1 MGDSPGRVARQ
12 SSHRV
17 VGARLGQDVTEA
29 LGATTRRIV
38 LVDDDGVCLAMLS
51 SRLRKRG
58 FDVCAYGDPREAM
71 RQLPIDLPAA
81 VITDLKMPHMS
92 GLDVVQEVKHQL
104 GANAPPVLVVSAT
117 DEESMLEEAFRLGA
131 TDYLLK
137 PVNEAEL
144 GAKLERALRPRKVA
158 NFTPIPDRVG
168 PWSLVECIGR
178 GGTAC
183 VFTAT
188 RDGDKTVRALKVVW
202 PHLVG
207 NTETL
212 LRFRRE
218 IDTLCSLPP
227 HPRLVRFIESGRHE
241 ECFYYVMDYLPGGSV
256 RQRIKRTGP
265 QPAAAV
271 LQLLEQVA
279 EPLGYLHEHGL
290 VHRDVKPGNI
300 YYDERGDMVLGD
312 FGLARR
318 LSDRGI
324 TLSREFIGTP
334 LYLAPEVFRSPE
346 FDQSVDFYS
355 LGVSAFEMLLGR
367 PPLADNDSMTLIG
380 RIMDGGLPRPRD
392 EVPNLPEPLA
402 RVLDR
407 LLAPAAEDRARTA
420 ADVLAMTREARRILG
435 LLPTKRF

>member
-1 MGDSPGRVARQ
+1 M
-12 SSHRV
+12 
-17 VGARLGQDVTEA
+17 
-29 LGATTRRIV
+29 

-58 FDVCAYGDPREAM
+58 YDVCAYGDPREAM
-71 RQLPIDLPAA
+71 RQLPIDLPSA

-92 GLDVVQEVKHQL
+92 GLDVVQEVKSLL
-104 GANAPPVLVVSAT
+104 GQNAPPVLVVSAT
-117 DEESMLEEAFRLGA
+117 DDENMLEEAFRLGA

-144 GAKLERALRPRKVA
+144 SAKLDRALRPRKVA
-158 NFTPIPDRVG
+158 QFTPIPDRVG
-168 PWSLVECIGR
+168 GWSLRECIGR

-183 VFTAT
+183 VFTAV
-188 RDGDKTVRALKVVW
+188 RDGEPSVVRALKVVW

-218 IDTLCSLPP
+218 IDTLCQLS

-241 ECFYYVMDYLPGGSV
+241 DCFYYVMEYLPGGSV
-256 RQRIKRTGP
+256 RQRIKAGGP
-265 QPAAAV
+265 QPPAAA
-271 LQLLEQVA
+271 LQMIEQVA
-279 EPLGYLHEHGL
+279 DPLAYLHENDL

-300 YYDERGDMVLGD
+300 YYDARGDMTLGD

-367 PPLADNDSMTLIG
+367 PPLSDQDSMALIG
-380 RIMDGGLPRPRD
+380 RLMDSGLPSPRELLPDLPDPMARLVERLIAQRPEERLRD
-392 EVPNLPEPLA
+392 GKA
-402 RVLDR
+402 
-407 LLAPAAEDRARTA
+407 
-420 ADVLAMTREARRILG
+420 VLAEAAATRRALG
-435 LLPTKRF
+435 L

>member
-1 MGDSPGRVARQ
+1 MPSSPRRV
-12 SSHRV
+12 
-17 VGARLGQDVTEA
+17 
-29 LGATTRRIV
+29 V

-58 FDVCAYGDPREAM
+58 YDVCAYGDPREAM

-92 GLDVVQEVKHQL
+92 GLEVVREVQHQL
-104 GANAPPVLVVSAT
+104 GDAAPPVLVVSAT
-117 DEESMLEEAFRLGA
+117 DEEAMLEEAFRLGA

-158 NFTPIPDRVG
+158 QFTPIPDRVG
-168 PWSLVECIGR
+168 AWTLLQCIGR

-188 RDGDKTVRALKVVW
+188 RDDDPTVRALKVVW

-218 IDTLCSLPP
+218 IDTLCGLS
-227 HPRLVRFIESGRHE
+227 HPRLVRFVESGRHE
-241 ECFYYVMDYLPGGSV
+241 DSFYYVMEYLPGGSV
-256 RQRIKRTGP
+256 RQRIKREGP
-265 QPAAAV
+265 LPVATAM
-271 LQLLEQVA
+271 QLIEQVGEA
-279 EPLGYLHEHGL
+279 LVHLHDHGL

-318 LSDRGI
+318 LTDRGI
-324 TLSREFIGTP
+324 TLAREFIGTP
-334 LYLAPEVFRSPE
+334 LYLAPEVFRSPD
-346 FDQSVDFYS
+346 FDESVDLYA
-355 LGVSAFEMLLGR
+355 LGVSAFEVLLGR
-367 PPLADNDSMTLIG
+367 PPMAEDDSMTLIG
-380 RIMDGGLPRPRD
+380 RILDAGLPRPAD
-392 EVPNLPEPLA
+392 LLPDTPAPLV
-402 RVLDR
+402 RLVER
-407 LLAPAAEDRARTA
+407 LLAAPEARPRTA
-420 ADVLAMTREARRILG
+420 RELLTLAGDVRRELG
-435 LLPTKRF
+435 LA

>member
-1 MGDSPGRVARQ
+1 MATSARPADAGDA
-12 SSHRV
+12 
-17 VGARLGQDVTEA
+17 LGQDVTEPLA
-29 LGATTRRIV
+29 SPSRRVV

-81 VITDLKMPHMS
+81 VITDLRMPHMS
-92 GLDVVQEVKHQL
+92 GLEVVQEVKHQL

-117 DEESMLEEAFRLGA
+117 DEEAMLEEAFRLGA

-158 NFTPIPDRVG
+158 QFTPIPDRVG
-168 PWSLVECIGR
+168 PWALLECIGR

-183 VFTAT
+183 VFTAV
-188 RDGDKTVRALKVVW
+188 RDGDPTVRALKVVW

-207 NTETL
+207 STETL

-218 IDTLCSLPP
+218 IDTLCGLT
-227 HPRLVRFIESGRHE
+227 HPRLVRFVESGRHE
-241 ECFYYVMDYLPGGSV
+241 DCFYYVMDFLPGGSV
-256 RQRIKRTGP
+256 RQRVRRAGP
-265 QPAAAV
+265 QPVEAA
-271 LQLLEQVA
+271 LLLVEQVGEA
-279 EPLGYLHEHGL
+279 LGHLHAAGL
-290 VHRDVKPGNI
+290 VHRDVKPGNVF
-300 YYDERGDMVLGD
+300 YDADGGHVLGD

-346 FDQSVDFYS
+346 FDESVDLYS
-355 LGVSAFEMLLGR
+355 LGVSAFEVLLGR
-367 PPLADNDSMTLIG
+367 PPMADDDSMALIG
-380 RIMDGGLPRPRD
+380 RILDGDFPRPRD
-392 EVPNLPEPLA
+392 LLPDLPPAVLA
-402 RVLDR
+402 LLER
-407 LLAPAAEDRARTA
+407 LLAAPDVRPREAAEVVA
-420 ADVLAMTREARRILG
+420 LAREARRSL
-435 LLPTKRF
+435 